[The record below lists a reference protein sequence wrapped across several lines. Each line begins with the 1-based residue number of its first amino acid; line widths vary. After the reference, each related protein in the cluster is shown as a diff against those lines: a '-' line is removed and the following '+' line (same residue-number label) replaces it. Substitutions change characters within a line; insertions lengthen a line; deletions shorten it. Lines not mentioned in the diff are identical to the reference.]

1 MLQLN
6 IPAEQIPK
14 LQELSQHYPHQLV
27 RRKAMALLLKK
38 QNIPHYQIAEVLDI
52 SNNTLLNYFQQYQD
66 GGITQIEQLNFY
78 QPTSK
83 LEPFTATIKE
93 HFDKN
98 PATSIASARKQIQTL
113 TGNILSI
120 TQTRIFLKKLGLN
133 RYKVNAIPAKAD
145 TDKQARFHDEHLM
158 PRLEEAQQ
166 FKRSV
171 YFVDASHFVFAAFL
185 GYLWSFT
192 RLFVK
197 SPSGR
202 QRFNV
207 LGAINAITHKLIT
220 VTNTSYINAQS
231 ICELL
236 HKIADQHVGEV
247 TLILDNAR
255 YQKCIIVTSL
265 AKKLN
270 IELLYLPTYSPNLN
284 LIERLWK
291 FVKKDCLYSKYYAD
305 FDMFKQSITN
315 CLEDL
320 PNREAELKTLL
331 NLKFQDFA
339 KQEVKLAA

>member
-1 MLQLN
+1 MLQFN
-6 IPAEQIPK
+6 IPAEQIPT
-14 LQELSQHYPHQLV
+14 LQELSNHHPHQLV
-27 RRKAMALLLKK
+27 RRKALALLLKN
-38 QNIPHYQIAEVLDI
+38 QLIPHHQIATVLAI
-52 SNNTLLNYFQQYQD
+52 SNNTLLSYFQQYKD
-66 GGITQIEQLNFY
+66 SGITQIEQLNFHK
-78 QPTSK
+78 PTSK
-83 LEPFTATIKE
+83 LEPFTTTIKE
-93 HFDKN
+93 YFDEN
-98 PATSIASARKQIQTL
+98 PAASIASARKQIQNL
-113 TGNILSI
+113 TGTSLSI
-120 TQTRIFLKKLGLN
+120 TQTRVFLKKLGLN
-133 RYKVNAIPAKAD
+133 RYKVNAIPANAD
-145 TDKQARFHDEHLM
+145 TDKQARFHDEQLM

-166 FKRSV
+166 FKRTV

-236 HKIADQHVGEV
+236 HKIADQHVGAV

-255 YQKCIIVTSL
+255 YQKCTIVTAL
-265 AKKLN
+265 AQKLN
-270 IELLYLPTYSPNLN
+270 IELLYLPSYSPNLN

-291 FVKKDCLYSKYYAD
+291 FVKKDCLYSKYYEG
-305 FDMFKQSITN
+305 FDMFKQAITD
-315 CLEDL
+315 CLENL
-320 PNREAELKTLL
+320 PNRESELKTLL

-339 KQEVKLAA
+339 KQDVKLAA